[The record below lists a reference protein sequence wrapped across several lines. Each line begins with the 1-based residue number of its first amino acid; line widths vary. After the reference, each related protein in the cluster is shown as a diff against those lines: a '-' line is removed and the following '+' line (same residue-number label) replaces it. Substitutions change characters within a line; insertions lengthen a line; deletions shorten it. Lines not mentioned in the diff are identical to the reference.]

1 MNTMKLS
8 ILFLLRRNK
17 ANIKGLCP
25 IECRITLDK
34 QRKPFSTGIFINPE
48 YWNASKQK
56 AHPPNKGNNQIN
68 TQLSL
73 IKQQI
78 NQAFL
83 FLQVQEKEFSV
94 DDIYSQFKG
103 ENVKLDKSI
112 KEMFHLHITK
122 QEKLIGISTTKVSVA
137 KFYQTQAHVLS
148 FIKKKYN
155 RSDYLLKDMSM
166 AFITEFEFYLKT
178 EKRFMQNTIY
188 KTLQRFR
195 QIVKL
200 SIALDYLPKDPFL
213 LYKGK
218 KPKKEIVFL
227 SKDELRKLE
236 QHQFASERLQQVA
249 DMFIFCCY
257 TGLAYTEM
265 ATLKVSNIQTGFD
278 ENKWLYI
285 RRQKTK
291 KSYEVPLLT
300 KASDILDKYRT
311 EEQLL
316 PVVSNQR
323 FNSYLKEIAE
333 IVGIDKILTHHI
345 ARKTFASTILL
356 FNNVP
361 MEIVSELLGH
371 SEISITQQHYAKIVK
386 EKVSEEM
393 GKLNSLLK

>member
-1 MNTMKLS
+1 MK
-8 ILFLLRRNK
+8 ILFYIRRAKIN
-17 ANIKGLCP
+17 ANNQCP
-25 IECRITLDK
+25 LTCRITNELE
-34 QRKPFSTGIFINPE
+34 RKEFSTGIFMNPD

-56 AHPPNKGNNQIN
+56 AHPLNKGNTQIN

-73 IKQQI
+73 IKQEI

-112 KEMFHLHITK
+112 KKMFHLHISK

-137 KFYQTQAHVLS
+137 KFYQTQVHVLS

-155 RSDYLLKDMSM
+155 RSDYLLKDMTM

-178 EKRFMQNTIY
+178 EKKFMQNTIY

-200 SIALDYLPKDPFL
+200 SVALDYLTKDPFL

-218 KPKKEIVFL
+218 KPKKEIIFL
-227 SKDELRKLE
+227 SKDELRNLE

-265 ATLKVSNIQTGFD
+265 ATLKESNIQTGFD
-278 ENKWLYI
+278 DNKWLYI

-291 KSYEVPLLT
+291 KSYEVPLLS
-300 KASDILDKYRT
+300 KASDILDKYKT

-361 MEIVSELLGH
+361 IEIVSELLGH
-371 SEISITQQHYAKIVK
+371 SEIGITQQHYAKIVK

-393 GKLNSLLK
+393 SRLNSKLK